1 MALGGWMFA
10 LGTVFG
16 FVAAG
21 LCRAAKDGDR

>member
-21 LCRAAKDGDR
+21 LCRAARDDK